1 MSEAVQWQG
10 EHIMKLA
17 TEANTDAMKKATL
30 FLEGEVKQVFG
41 TGASRIDVA
50 KKRRSKGKRGTFHRP
65 SAPDFPPNV
74 DTGTLRASITGVTE
88 VMGLEIQ
95 GFVGSD
101 LEKIAAKSDV
111 GTDLEYGYYLEI
123 GTTKMDARP
132 FLRPTL
138 KANGKKILEFFK
150 KANK

>member
-1 MSEAVQWQG
+1 MSEAVEWQG

-17 TEANTDAMKKATL
+17 TKANTDAMKKATF
-30 FLEGEVKQVFG
+30 FLEGEVKKVLSG
-41 TGASRIDVA
+41 KGSGLLY
-50 KKRRSKGKRGTFHRP
+50 KRRKKKGKGQFHRA
-65 SAPDFPPNV
+65 SVAGKPPAL
-74 DTGTLRASITGVTE
+74 DIGTLMNSMTSVTE
-88 VMGLEIQ
+88 VKQLEIT

-101 LEKIAAKSDV
+101 LQKMAAKSDV
-111 GTDLEYGYYLEI
+111 GTDLEYGIYLEL
-123 GTTKMDARP
+123 GTKNMQPRP